1 MRGILAC
8 NLQFIVAIIQIWT
21 LAGLITLI
29 GHLALQATLRQDL
42 LTTLRRRMS
51 IWAVARVLSIARLL
65 VLTLH
70 LIMKLPELHAL
81 RNARTT
87 AATFLI
93 RI

>member
-1 MRGILAC
+1 MRGILAG
-8 NLQFIVAIIQIWT
+8 NLQFIIAIIQIWT
-21 LAGLITLI
+21 LAGLIALI

-42 LTTLRRRMS
+42 LTTLRGRVCIRT
-51 IWAVARVLSIARLL
+51 VARVLSITRLL

-81 RNARTT
+81 RNARAT

-93 RI
+93 RV